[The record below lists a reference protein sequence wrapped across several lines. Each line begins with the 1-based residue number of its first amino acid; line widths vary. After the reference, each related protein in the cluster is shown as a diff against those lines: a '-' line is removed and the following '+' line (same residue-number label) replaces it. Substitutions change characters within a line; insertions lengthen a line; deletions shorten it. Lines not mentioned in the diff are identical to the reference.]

1 MHDTNMAK
9 EQVFWKQAGGNGS
22 NAAPEDSSGQTI
34 TADKWLT

>member
-9 EQVFWKQAGGNGS
+9 EQVFRKQAGGNGS
-22 NAAPEDSSGQTI
+22 NAVSSGQTI